1 MKRMKP
7 LTRSLYGAA
16 APLLLLA
23 PLLAFAQGG
32 SKPKATPPAAASGV
46 AVSTGSTA
54 PPPGAKPAKIQ
65 DVRALAGKEQSDPYE
80 LERMGVTF
88 AQNGDL
94 AKARELFE
102 RAWKL
107 GALPSAPFNI
117 ACLDARQGKGEAAF
131 QQLDR
136 AIAAGF
142 DDEKMLKSDKD
153 LEAIRS
159 KAKFQGIVAAARKNA
174 AAGDA
179 AVVKDATFVA
189 PNGPAT
195 AILLL
200 LHDASSDPMTVAS
213 PFLAQAREKRLFVAA
228 PRGPAR
234 AGKKR
239 FGWGSPERAIT
250 AAGAVILEARK
261 RAGNLPVL
269 AVGVGRGGMVAGLIA
284 ATQPGVLAGAASIGG
299 PFDLGWIRSEASL
312 SALKQTRLF
321 LGVSVGAS
329 PQLVQAFR
337 QARDGLK
344 AAGIQPGYKEW
355 IGAGPGLPADVK
367 GAVGE
372 VLAALTGR

>member
-1 MKRMKP
+1 MKRS
-7 LTRSLYGAA
+7 LRSLHGVV

-23 PLLAFAQGG
+23 PLLAFAQSG
-32 SKPKATPPAAASGV
+32 SKPKATPPAAAGGLS
-46 AVSTGSTA
+46 VSTGSTA
-54 PPPGAKPAKIQ
+54 PPPGAKAAEIQ
-65 DVRALAGKEQSDPYE
+65 DVRVLAGKEKSDPYE
-80 LERMGVTF
+80 LERLGATF

-94 AKARELFE
+94 AKAREFFE

-117 ACLDARQGKGEAAF
+117 ACLDVRQGKADAAY
-131 QQLDR
+131 QQLNR

-142 DDEKMLKSDKD
+142 DDEKMLQSDKD

-159 KAKFQGIVAAARKNA
+159 MPKFRAIVASARKNA

-189 PNGPAT
+189 PNGPAI

-200 LHDASSDPMTVAS
+200 LHDASSDPLAMAN
-213 PFLAQAREKRLFVAA
+213 PFLAQAREKGFFVAA

-239 FGWGSPERAIT
+239 FGWGSPERAL
-250 AAGAVILEARK
+250 AAVGAAIIEARK
-261 RAGNLPVL
+261 RVGNLPVL

-284 ATQPGVLAGAASIGG
+284 ATQPGVLAGAATIGG
-299 PFDLGWIRSEASL
+299 PFDLAWIRSESSAA
-312 SALKQTRLF
+312 ALKQTRLF
-321 LGVSVGAS
+321 LGVSLGAS
-329 PQLVQAFR
+329 PQVVQAFR
-337 QARDGLK
+337 RGRDGLK
-344 AAGIQPGYKEW
+344 AAGVQVGYREW
-355 IGAGPGLPADVK
+355 IGDGPGLPADVK

-372 VLAALTGR
+372 VLAALTGRKAT

>member
-1 MKRMKP
+1 MKRMKR
-7 LTRSLYGAA
+7 LLRSLYGAL
-16 APLLLLA
+16 APLLLFA
-23 PLLAFAQGG
+23 PLLAFAQSGT
-32 SKPKATPPAAASGV
+32 KPKATPPAAAGGFS
-46 AVSTGSTA
+46 VSTGSTA
-54 PPPGAKPAKIQ
+54 PPAGAKTAEIQ
-65 DVRALAGKEQSDPYE
+65 DVRVLAGKEQNDPYE
-80 LERMGVTF
+80 LERLGATF

-102 RAWKL
+102 KAWKL

-117 ACLDARQGKGEAAF
+117 ACLDSRQGKDDAAF

-142 DDEKMLKSDKD
+142 DDEKTLQSDKD

-159 KAKFQGIVAAARKNA
+159 KPKFKGVVAAVHKNA

-189 PNGPAT
+189 PNGRAA

-200 LHDASSDPMTVAS
+200 FHDASSDPLAVAS
-213 PFLAQAREKRLFVAA
+213 PFLAQAREKGLFVAA

-234 AGKKR
+234 AGRKR
-239 FGWGSPERAIT
+239 FGWGSPERAT
-250 AAGAVILEARK
+250 AAAGAAILEARK

-269 AVGVGRGGMVAGLIA
+269 AVGVGRGGMVAGFLA
-284 ATQPGVLAGAASIGG
+284 ATQPGILAGAASIGG
-299 PFDLGWIRSEASL
+299 PFDLAWIRSESSVA
-312 SALKQTRLF
+312 ALKKTRLF
-321 LGVSVGAS
+321 LGVSLGAS
-329 PQLVQAFR
+329 PQVVQAFR
-337 QARDGLK
+337 RGRDGLK

-355 IGAGPGLPADVK
+355 IGDGPGLPADVK
-367 GAVGE
+367 GAVGD

>member
-1 MKRMKP
+1 MRR
-7 LTRSLYGAA
+7 LLYGAA

-32 SKPKATPPAAASGV
+32 SKPKATPPAAPSGV
-46 AVSTGSTA
+46 AVSTGSMA
-54 PPPGAKPAKIQ
+54 PPPGAKPAEIQ
-65 DVRALAGKEQSDPYE
+65 DIRALAGKEQNDPYE
-80 LERMGVTF
+80 LERLGVTL

-117 ACLDARQGKGEAAF
+117 ACLDARQGKGDAAF

-159 KAKFQGIVAAARKNA
+159 KAKFQGVVAAARKNA

-200 LHDASSDPMTVAS
+200 LHDASSDPLTVAS
-213 PFLAQAREKRLFVAA
+213 PFLAQAREKGLFVAA

-234 AGKKR
+234 SGKRR
-239 FGWGSPERAIT
+239 FGWGSPERAIV

-299 PFDLGWIRSEASL
+299 PFDLAWIRSEASL

-321 LGVSVGAS
+321 LGVSLGAS
-329 PQLVQAFR
+329 RQLVQAFR

-355 IGAGPGLPADVK
+355 IGDGPGLPADVK